1 MSGRHGAPVRGGE
14 TVPEGLFRPGKFG
27 RLFPHLDPLRPPPS
41 ALIALGRAMREDA
54 AGDPQGDNPEVPAG
68 YTYLGQLIDHDI
80 TFDTTPITETVID
93 PLAVDNFRSPKLDLD
108 CVYGLGPDVQP
119 FLYSRASGRTKFLIG
134 RNRPSRDVSPNLII
148 PAHDNDLPRS
158 APGGLLVGEP
168 MPPTGGEGFALI
180 GDPRND
186 ENLVVAQLH
195 LAFLKL
201 HNVVVDRLTAAGV
214 PPDRVFME
222 ARRTVTWHYQWIV
235 LHDFLRRVIDPA
247 VLRTVLDGG
256 RRFFLFGEYAFI
268 PVEFSAAAY
277 RLGHSMVR
285 AEYSYNR
292 VFNPG
297 PIHLGTA
304 TLARLFQFTGQ
315 SGQEVPVPSNW
326 IIDWRRFFDGLPK
339 VPGFDTHFNRSRRL
353 DPFVTGA
360 LHDLPLPDTEPDL
373 RSLPV
378 RNLLRG
384 ASLGLPSGQAIA
396 RRMRLPALTPADVAT
411 GPDGRVARE
420 QGLDQESPLWFYVL
434 KEAQKL
440 EGGLRLGPVGSTILA
455 EVFVGLLQGDPASFL
470 YRDPA
475 WTPTLP
481 GATPG
486 CFTMADLLT
495 LVGELNPL
503 GD

>member
-1 MSGRHGAPVRGGE
+1 
-14 TVPEGLFRPGKFG
+14 
-27 RLFPHLDPLRPPPS
+27 
-41 ALIALGRAMREDA
+41 
-54 AGDPQGDNPEVPAG
+54 
-68 YTYLGQLIDHDI
+68 
-80 TFDTTPITETVID
+80 
-93 PLAVDNFRSPKLDLD
+93 
-108 CVYGLGPDVQP
+108 
-119 FLYSRASGRTKFLIG
+119 
-134 RNRPSRDVSPNLII
+134 
-148 PAHDNDLPRS
+148 
-158 APGGLLVGEP
+158 VGEP